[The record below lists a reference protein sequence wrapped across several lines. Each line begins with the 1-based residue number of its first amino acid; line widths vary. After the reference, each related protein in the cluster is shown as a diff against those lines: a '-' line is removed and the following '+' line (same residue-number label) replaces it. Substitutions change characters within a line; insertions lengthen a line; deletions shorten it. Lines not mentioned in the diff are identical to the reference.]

1 MARTSLHQDPTSF
14 PTLPGGSTSKPFILI
29 LFQSALLRS
38 LAILNE
44 TTESNVSRDTH
55 FETALKKP
63 ALRMMATAVA
73 ERNGFSYSKN
83 EELVEYEKLI
93 KLRNDVFANSHPSPK
108 LPRQSGGL
116 GNPSSASGPLLSKP
130 ASSSQMTNGIHPL
143 SKVSNATSSSAANA
157 HVTKPSSH
165 SLQPKSPNNLKIPTP
180 APASSGIDPILLTK
194 SDVLVRAEIQQK
206 RQRIERAL
214 EDQIHQRRKQKIFD
228 QEALPEF
235 DATEVLRKAQE
246 LVKPAK
252 HHESSRAN
260 IAASSSDSFDE
271 KTFYSSQVEST
282 TTEEADES
290 HKWRPHRICNFF
302 LKGEQCRYGD
312 ACTFSHDPKLKQ
324 KLEADGSQ
332 TMDLDSINANEQTNS
347 RPSKVPAHV
356 STNRLTPHAPLT
368 KESNAAAQISESERK
383 MQERIAQLE
392 AELANRSKTEQQAR
406 ADATVRHHAK
416 EVNESQDDSAYSPP
430 GPDEFGRDVDL
441 REVEKRQPVTKQRPP
456 PGDDQLPARELA
468 ARNGRSPSPLPNN
481 VRVVRNHILSPVAPQ
496 PSRVSPLAVAKVPQV
511 SQVRRSHGEN
521 RRLSRASNTEIA
533 SAGPSSKDS
542 LQPLSSKK
550 RRRGLDPQEHTRNV
564 ISRRE
569 MHSPDVRIKDEP
581 VSPPPFGDAVE
592 IRQIHPRQEAPRQL
606 YIDEAAPQNRD
617 QESTIYQPRADGRPA
632 FGQLPDD
639 RGPLTPSVH
648 RVISRNGQ
656 RYMANE
662 EQDLRRVVSARQ
674 VRAPVSP
681 APQPRSS
688 TTRAI
693 SQVYISP
700 AGQPMPQQ
708 YRASVQPVAATYIS
722 HDRSP
727 SPPLRR
733 LQASP
738 FGRNPITMAPPP
750 RRIMIDQWGR
760 ECIEVP
766 INAGRQFSVAPV
778 ASRSEYDP
786 RYEQSAPHGVRHPH
800 LVNVDDEG
808 PYVRRVQTPTSPS
821 FLEYPRHRNT
831 QVVETNSR
839 NMPYAESYVARNQG
853 PHPAEYPEARLAG
866 PYGDAPEAREGVIRM
881 QSARPIERQY
891 EVPREQVTRVQSVRP
906 QQPRIVQLGE
916 RSEGRGQVSRQ
927 VSVFADD
934 GPMRSM
940 SYAVEKR
947 PRYQYTNQGQ
957 DRGYVEEMADDGGM
971 YEAPGSA
978 DRRQVLR

>member
-1 MARTSLHQDPTSF
+1 M
-14 PTLPGGSTSKPFILI
+14 LI
-29 LFQSALLRS
+29 
-38 LAILNE
+38 
-44 TTESNVSRDTH
+44 DTH
-55 FETALKKP
+55 IDTALNKP
-63 ALRMMATAVA
+63 ALRMMATALA
-73 ERNGFSYSKN
+73 ERNGFSYNKN

-93 KLRNDVFANSHPSPK
+93 KLRNDVFANSHSSPK

-116 GNPSSASGPLLSKP
+116 GNPSSASGSLPLKP
-130 ASSSQMTNGIHPL
+130 ASSSHMTNGIHPL
-143 SKVSNATSSSAANA
+143 SQVSNATSSSTATLPI
-157 HVTKPSSH
+157 TKPSSQ
-165 SLQPKSPNNLKIPTP
+165 SLQPKSPNNLKTHAP

-194 SDVLVRAEIQQK
+194 SDVLVRAELQQK

-214 EDQIHQRRKQKIFD
+214 EEQTHQRRKQKMFD
-228 QEALPEF
+228 QEALPDF
-235 DATEVLRKAQE
+235 NATEVLRNAQE
-246 LVKPAK
+246 LVKPVK
-252 HHESSRAN
+252 RHEPSRASG
-260 IAASSSDSFDE
+260 AASSSDSFDE

-302 LKGEQCRYGD
+302 LKGEHCRYGD

-324 KLEADGSQ
+324 RLEADGSQ
-332 TMDLDSINANEQTNS
+332 TVDRDSINANEQTNS
-347 RPSKVPAHV
+347 RPSKYSAHA
-356 STNRLTPHAPLT
+356 STKAPTPHPPT
-368 KESNAAAQISESERK
+368 KESNAAAQMSQSERK

-392 AELANRSKTEQQAR
+392 AELANRSRNEQQAR
-406 ADATVRHHAK
+406 ADATVRQHAK
-416 EVNESQDDSAYSPP
+416 EMNESQDDSAYSPP

-441 REVEKRQPVTKQRPP
+441 REVETRQPATRQRPP
-456 PGDDQLPARELA
+456 PGNDQPPARELD

-481 VRVVRNHILSPVAPQ
+481 VRVVRNHIVSPVAPQ

-511 SQVRRSHGEN
+511 SQVKRSHGEN
-521 RRLSRASNTEIA
+521 RRLSRASNAEIA
-533 SAGPSSKDS
+533 SAGPSPKDS

-592 IRQIHPRQEAPRQL
+592 IRHIRPGQEAPRQL
-606 YIDEAAPQNRD
+606 YIDEAAPQYRD
-617 QESTIYQPRADGRPA
+617 QEPTVYQPRADGRPA
-632 FGQLPDD
+632 YGQPLDD
-639 RGPLTPSVH
+639 RGPLTPSAR
-648 RVISRNGQ
+648 RVVSRNGQ

-674 VRAPVSP
+674 VRAPMSP
-681 APQPRSS
+681 APHPLQSAAPQPRLSA
-688 TTRAI
+688 TRAV

-700 AGQPMPQQ
+700 AGQPMSQQ

-727 SPPLRR
+727 SPPSRR

-738 FGRNPITMAPPP
+738 FGRNSIAMAPPP

-766 INAGRQFSVAPV
+766 VNAGRQFSVTPV
-778 ASRSEYDP
+778 ASRSEFDP
-786 RYEQSAPHGVRHPH
+786 RYEQSAPHSVRHPH
-800 LVNVDDEG
+800 IVNVDDEG
-808 PYVRRVQTPTSPS
+808 PYVRRLQSPTSQS
-821 FLEYPRHRNT
+821 FFEYPHHRNT
-831 QVVETNSR
+831 QVIETNSR
-839 NMPYAESYVARNQG
+839 SMPYAESYAARNEG
-853 PHPAEYPEARLAG
+853 PHPVEYPEARLATR
-866 PYGDAPEAREGVIRM
+866 YAEVPEPREGVIRM
-881 QSARPIERQY
+881 QSARPVERQY
-891 EVPREQVTRVQSVRP
+891 EAPREQVTRMQSVRP

-916 RSEGRGQVSRQ
+916 RAEGRGQVSRQ

-934 GPMRSM
+934 APMRPT

-957 DRGYVEEMADDGGM
+957 DRGYVEEMTDDGGV

-978 DRRQVLR
+978 DRRQVGR